1 MIWLKIWVCLNWN
14 DCRFC
19 WNFVDFN
26 GFNEIVLFFDEI
38 WIFDIILFEGVN
50 DEENLLG
57 MENYRVLVNY

>member
-1 MIWLKIWVCLNWN
+1 MCLNWN

-19 WNFVDFN
+19 WNLVDFN

>member
-1 MIWLKIWVCLNWN
+1 MCLNWN